1 MPRLKR
7 TDLSKPGI
15 VRRKVGKG
23 FSYRH
28 PDGSLVSKE
37 DRRRINALAIPPAW
51 TDVWISPFE
60 NGHILATG
68 VDDAGRS
75 QYIYH
80 PTWRERKDTE
90 KFIRA
95 AKLGLVLPAIRRNV
109 TVHLQN
115 TEDPRQQTL
124 AAAVRLMDLGALRVG
139 SEVYMKQN
147 GSYGLTTLRCRHARV
162 EEHDVFLKF
171 PGKSGQLWDKSIH
184 DPALAA
190 FLEPLAGRPG
200 KERLL
205 AYLSEGT
212 WVSVDASMI
221 NEYLRGV
228 AGEAYSSKDFRT
240 WKGTAAA
247 ALCLIKSGHQGTPRQ
262 AIVRAIKEASELLG
276 NTPSVARS
284 SYVDPRIIEAYLS
297 GEVKGVKPTE
307 ASVAA
312 FLNGE
317 TPRM

>member
-7 TDLSKPGI
+7 SDLSKPGI
-15 VRRKVGKG
+15 VRRKVGTG

-37 DRRRINALAIPPAW
+37 DRHRINARALPPAR
-51 TDVWISPFE
+51 TDGWISPNE
-60 NGHILATG
+60 HGHILATG
-68 VDDAGRS
+68 VDAAGRS

-80 PTWRERKDTE
+80 PGWRERKDTE

-95 AKLGLVLPAIRRNV
+95 AKLGMVLPTVRRNV
-109 TVHLQN
+109 TVHLQDA
-115 TEDPRQQTL
+115 TDPRQQTL
-124 AAAVRLMDLGALRVG
+124 AAAVRFMDLGALRVG

-162 EEHDVFLKF
+162 EGPDVFLKF
-171 PGKSGQLWDKSIH
+171 PGKSGQLWDTSIH

-190 FLEPLAGRPG
+190 FLEPLADRPG

-205 AYLSEGT
+205 AYQANGA
-212 WVSVDASMI
+212 WVSVDAAMI
-221 NEYLRGV
+221 NEYLRGIS
-228 AGEAYSSKDFRT
+228 GEAYTSKDFRT

-247 ALCLIKSGHQGTPRQ
+247 ALCLIKSGHKGTPRQ

-284 SYVDPRIIEAYLS
+284 SYVDPRIIEGYLS
-297 GEVKGVKPTE
+297 EELKDVKPTE
-307 ASVAA
+307 AAVAA
-312 FLNGE
+312 YLNGE
-317 TPRM
+317 TSN

>member
-7 TDLSKPGI
+7 SDLSKSGI

-37 DRRRINALAIPPAW
+37 DRQRINALAIPPAW
-51 TDVWISPFE
+51 TDVWISPYE
-60 NGHILATG
+60 HGHILATG
-68 VDDAGRS
+68 VDGAGRS

-80 PTWRERKDTE
+80 PRWRERKDTE

-95 AKLGLVLPAIRRNV
+95 AKLGLVLPTIRRNV

-115 TEDPRQQTL
+115 ADDPRQQTL
-124 AAAVRLMDLGALRVG
+124 AAAVRFMDLGALRVG

-147 GSYGLTTLRCRHARV
+147 GSYGLTTLKCRHARV
-162 EEHDVFLKF
+162 EGQDVFLKF
-171 PGKSGQLWDKSIH
+171 PGKSGQLWDGSIH
-184 DPALAA
+184 DPGLAT
-190 FLEPLAGRPG
+190 FLEPLAQRPG

-205 AYLSEGT
+205 AYQSNGT
-212 WVSVDASMI
+212 WVSVDGHMI
-221 NEYLRGV
+221 NEYLRSI
-228 AGEAYSSKDFRT
+228 AGEAYTSKDFRT
-240 WKGTAAA
+240 WKGTTAA
-247 ALCLIKSGHQGTPRQ
+247 ALYLIKSGDQGTPRQ
-262 AIVRAIKEASELLG
+262 AIALAIKEASEILG

-284 SYVDPRIIEAYLS
+284 SYVDPRIIEAFLS
-297 GEVKGVKPTE
+297 GKLGEAKPTE

-312 FLNGE
+312 FLND
-317 TPRM
+317 

>member
-7 TDLSKPGI
+7 SDLNKPGI
-15 VRRKVGKG
+15 VRRRAGKG

-37 DRRRINALAIPPAW
+37 DRQRINALAIPPAW

-60 NGHILATG
+60 HGHILATG
-68 VDDAGRS
+68 VDGAGRS

-80 PTWRERKDTE
+80 PGWRERKDTE

-95 AKLGLVLPAIRRNV
+95 AKLGSVLPTVRRNV
-109 TVHLQN
+109 TVHLQ
-115 TEDPRQQTL
+115 DSADARQQTL
-124 AAAVRLMDLGALRVG
+124 AAAVRFMDLGALRVG

-162 EEHDVFLKF
+162 EGPDVYLKF
-171 PGKSGQLWDKSIH
+171 PGKSGQLWDTSIH
-184 DPALAA
+184 DPGLAA
-190 FLEPLAGRPG
+190 FLEPLAQRPG

-205 AYLSEGT
+205 AYQANGS

-221 NEYLRGV
+221 NEYLRGI
-228 AGEAYSSKDFRT
+228 AGEAYTSKDFRT

-247 ALCLIKSGHQGTPRQ
+247 ALCLIKSGHKGTPRQ

-284 SYVDPRIIEAYLS
+284 SYVDPRIIEGYLA
-297 GEVKGVKPTE
+297 EELKHVKPTE
-307 ASVAA
+307 ASIAA
-312 FLNGE
+312 YLNGE
-317 TPRM
+317 APR

>member
-7 TDLSKPGI
+7 SDLSKPGI
-15 VRRKVGKG
+15 VRRRVGKG

-28 PDGSLVSKE
+28 PDGSLVGKE
-37 DRRRINALAIPPAW
+37 DRQRINALAIPPAW

-115 TEDPRQQTL
+115 MDDPRQQTL

-162 EEHDVFLKF
+162 QGQDVFLKF

-190 FLEPLAGRPG
+190 FLEPLAERPG

-221 NEYLRGV
+221 NGYLRGIT
-228 AGEAYSSKDFRT
+228 GDAYSSKDFRT

-247 ALCLIKSGHQGTPRQ
+247 ALCLIKSGHKGTPRQ
-262 AIVRAIKEASELLG
+262 AIVRAIKEASEILG

-284 SYVDPRIIEAYLS
+284 SYVDPRIIEAYLE
-297 GEVKGVKPTE
+297 GELKEVKPTE

-317 TPRM
+317 TPGG

>member
-7 TDLSKPGI
+7 SDLSKPGI
-15 VRRKVGKG
+15 VRRKVGTG

-37 DRRRINALAIPPAW
+37 DRQRINALAIPPAW

-60 NGHILATG
+60 HGHILATG
-68 VDDAGRS
+68 VDAAGRS

-80 PTWRERKDTE
+80 PGWRERKDTE

-95 AKLGLVLPAIRRNV
+95 AKLGLVLPTVRRNV
-109 TVHLQN
+109 TVHLQDAA
-115 TEDPRQQTL
+115 DPRQQTL
-124 AAAVRLMDLGALRVG
+124 AAAVRFMDLGALRVG

-162 EEHDVFLKF
+162 EGPDVFLKF
-171 PGKSGQLWDKSIH
+171 PGKSGQLWDTSIH

-190 FLEPLAGRPG
+190 FLEPLADRPG

-205 AYLSEGT
+205 AYQANGT

-221 NEYLRGV
+221 NEYLRGIS
-228 AGEAYSSKDFRT
+228 GEAYTSKDFRT

-247 ALCLIKSGHQGTPRQ
+247 ALCLIKSGHKGTPRQ

-284 SYVDPRIIEAYLS
+284 SYVDPRIIEGYLS
-297 GEVKGVKPTE
+297 EELKDVKPTE

-312 FLNGE
+312 YLNGE
-317 TPRM
+317 TPS

>member
-1 MPRLKR
+1 MPRLR
-7 TDLSKPGI
+7 RSDLSKPGI
-15 VRRKVGKG
+15 IRRKAGKG

-28 PDGSLVSKE
+28 PDGSPASKE
-37 DRRRINALAIPPAW
+37 DRQRINALAIPPAW

-60 NGHILATG
+60 HGHILATG
-68 VDDAGRS
+68 VDGAGRS

-80 PTWRERKDTE
+80 PRWREQKDAE

-95 AKLGLVLPAIRRNV
+95 AQLGLVLPSVRRNV
-109 TVHLQN
+109 TVHLQDS
-115 TEDPRQQTL
+115 TSPRQQTL

-139 SEVYMKQN
+139 SESYMKQN

-162 EEHDVFLKF
+162 DGADVYLKF
-171 PGKSGQLWDKSIH
+171 RGKSGHLWDTSIH

-190 FLEPLAGRPG
+190 FLEPLAERPG

-205 AYLSEGT
+205 AFQANGS

-221 NEYLRGV
+221 NEYLRGI
-228 AGEAYSSKDFRT
+228 AGAAYTSKDFRT

-247 ALCLIKSGHQGTPRQ
+247 AICLIKSGHKGTPRQ

-276 NTPSVARS
+276 NTPAVARS
-284 SYVDPRIIEAYLS
+284 SYVDPRIIEAYLD
-297 GEVKGVKPTE
+297 GGLQDVKPTE
-307 ASVAA
+307 ASIAS
-312 FLNGE
+312 FLNGVDD
-317 TPRM
+317 

>member
-7 TDLSKPGI
+7 SDLSKPGI

-28 PDGSLVSKE
+28 PDGTLVSKE
-37 DRRRINALAIPPAW
+37 DRQRINALAIPPAW
-51 TDVWISPFE
+51 TDVWISPYE
-60 NGHILATG
+60 HGHILATG
-68 VDDAGRS
+68 VDGAGRS

-80 PTWRERKDTE
+80 PRWRERKDTE
-90 KFIRA
+90 KFLRA
-95 AKLGLVLPAIRRNV
+95 AKLGMVLPAIRRNV

-115 TEDPRQQTL
+115 TDDPRQQTL

-162 EEHDVFLKF
+162 VGQDVFLKF
-171 PGKSGQLWDKSIH
+171 PGKSGQLWDTSIH
-184 DPALAA
+184 DPGLAA
-190 FLEPLAGRPG
+190 FLEPLAQRPG

-205 AYLSEGT
+205 AYQSNGT
-212 WVSVDASMI
+212 WVSVDGPMI
-221 NEYLRGV
+221 NECLRGI
-228 AGEAYSSKDFRT
+228 AGEAYTSKDFRT

-247 ALCLIKSGHQGTPRQ
+247 ALYLIKSGHKGTPRQ
-262 AIVRAIKEASELLG
+262 AIVLAIKEASELLG

-284 SYVDPRIIEAYLS
+284 SYVDPRIIEAYLADKLK
-297 GEVKGVKPTE
+297 EVKPTE

-312 FLNGE
+312 FLNGGN
-317 TPRM
+317 P